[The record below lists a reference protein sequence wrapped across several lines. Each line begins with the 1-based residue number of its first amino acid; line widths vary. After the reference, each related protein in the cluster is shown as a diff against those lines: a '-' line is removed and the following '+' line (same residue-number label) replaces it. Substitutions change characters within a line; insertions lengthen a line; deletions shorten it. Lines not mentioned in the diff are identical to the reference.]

1 MANCPSLLLVKQMN
15 CIVTLVRSRR
25 LRYCSRG
32 LRQFT
37 VSLSV
42 LAHPQMPVALRDPFR
57 GGEDIFASSR
67 LETTNVDRQI
77 ELPRV
82 PDEGMQMVLCQG
94 AHVSLKPPVREENSK
109 AFGRAPGN
117 NNMLR

>member
-25 LRYCSRG
+25 LRYYSRG

-67 LETTNVDRQI
+67 LETTKCRQTDRTA
-77 ELPRV
+77 ESAGRGDANGFVPRRARFA
-82 PDEGMQMVLCQG
+82 EATCSRGKLE
-94 AHVSLKPPVREENSK
+94 SFWKSTRE
-109 AFGRAPGN
+109 
-117 NNMLR
+117 